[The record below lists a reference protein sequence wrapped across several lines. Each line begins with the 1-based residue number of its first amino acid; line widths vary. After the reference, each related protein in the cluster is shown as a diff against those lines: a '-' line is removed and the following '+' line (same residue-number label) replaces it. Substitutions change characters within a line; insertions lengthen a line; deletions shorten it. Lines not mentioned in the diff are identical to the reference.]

1 MNKQE
6 YIEHGK
12 KVLTL
17 QIDRECFN
25 AIKSG
30 EQKIEH
36 RYVYPR
42 NAKQYVFFECDGKTY
57 QCQDDIPENGKDI
70 KVVPVNYDALYL
82 INGRR
87 KDAPR
92 IMVEVENAEFYIL
105 TDEDGKDLT
114 FMQDDTEYFASQVWY
129 HLGNIVFTEN
139 C

>member
-1 MNKQE
+1 MTKQE
-6 YIEHGK
+6 YIEYGK

-17 QIDRECFN
+17 QIDRECFR
-25 AIKSG
+25 AILSG

-42 NAKQYVFFECDGKTY
+42 NARQYVFFECDGKTY
-57 QCQDDIPENGKDI
+57 QHQDNIPDNGKDI
-70 KVVPVNYDALYL
+70 LVVPVKYDALYL

-92 IMVEVENAEFYIL
+92 MMVEVEDAEFYIL

-114 FMQDDTEYFASQVWY
+114 FMQGDAEYLASQVWY
-129 HLGNIVFTEN
+129 HLGNIVFKEN